1 MKPPRRFPLVAILA
15 LAVLCCGSAGMS
27 ALRASELASPDAD
40 VLLEGQSLTLKAEV
54 EGGVAP
60 FRYLWFKD
68 YSPIPG
74 AVEPELRF
82 ESLRLSDSG
91 QYWVTVFNDG
101 GSTTS
106 AMETLVVRSGEP
118 GRLANVSIVG
128 SANDRIVVG
137 FSLGGAGRS
146 GSTAVLARAAG
157 PALAQ
162 FGVVGALTD
171 PVLTIFDQGR
181 LVSTNDDWG
190 GDALLSSASTAVGAF
205 PFLAASKDAAVV
217 LSLTRSSYSAEV
229 VDGDKGTGVTVV
241 ELYDT
246 TDAANHVTPRL
257 INISARGITGI
268 NESTLTAGFT
278 IQGGGSVKVLL
289 RGIGPALERFGVTGV
304 LANPRVTLFRGGT
317 LIASNE
323 NWSDVEPT
331 TIEVAQTAVGAFAMG
346 EKSQDAALVISLIP
360 GSYSAQV
367 SSASGSGMALV
378 EVYEVP

>member
-1 MKPPRRFPLVAILA
+1 MLA
-15 LAVLCCGSAGMS
+15 FAVVCGGAVSVGVS
-27 ALRASELASPDAD
+27 RASESATPDD
-40 VLLEGQSLTLKAEV
+40 GVLLEGQSLTLKAEV

-68 YSPIPG
+68 FSPIPG
-74 AVEPELRF
+74 AVAPELRF
-82 ESLRLSDSG
+82 ESLRLSDAG

-106 AMETLVVRSGEP
+106 AIETLVVRSGEP

-137 FSLGGAGRS
+137 FTLGGAGRS

-162 FGVVGALTD
+162 FGVRGALAD
-171 PVLTIFDQGR
+171 PVLTVFEQGR

-190 GDALLSSASTAVGAF
+190 GDALLSAASNAVGAF

-217 LSLTRSSYSAEV
+217 LSLPRSSYSAEV
-229 VDGDKGTGVTVV
+229 VDGGKGTGVTVV

-246 TDAANHVTPRL
+246 PDAANHVTPRL
-257 INISARGITGI
+257 VNVSARGATGAS
-268 NESTLTAGFT
+268 EPTLTAGFT
-278 IQGGGSVKVLL
+278 IQGEGGVKVLL

-304 LANPRVTLFRGGT
+304 LANPRVVLFRGEA
-317 LIASNE
+317 LIASND
-323 NWSDVEPT
+323 NWSEVDAGA
-331 TIEVAQTAVGAFAMG
+331 IEAAQTAVGAFALG
-346 EKSQDAALVISLIP
+346 EKSQDAAVVILMSP

-367 SSASGSGMALV
+367 SSTSGSGMALI